1 MTIHKLWKVVLTHQ
15 MGAQAPSFFVET
27 KYVAIKTK
35 KAYENRDAEYLKA
48 LTKAKLRTRL
58 SDFPDVWS
66 IDVIDTKRKWDS
78 KRQKWLF

>member
-1 MTIHKLWKVVLTHQ
+1 MLTHQ
-15 MGAQAPSFFVET
+15 MGAQAPAFFVET

-35 KAYENRDAEYLKA
+35 KTYENREAEYVKA
-48 LTKAKLRTRL
+48 LEKAKLKTRL

-66 IDVIDTKRKWDS
+66 IEVIDTKRTWNS